1 MRSSRAQFVCLTAL
15 ALAVL
20 QVQMGA
26 ARAEEPAAPNGGAA
40 PAAPGTYSQT
50 EIEGATRTHKPPTK
64 GAPSPPA
71 SAPDAQTQNGEV
83 PQRVDP
89 EYPRRGKAVY
99 DPNAPQAAPPPVRAP
114 ARGPAPVQSSSG
126 TGTGAARVAAEPPPA
141 PPKPA
146 SPSQME
152 ELIRRSSDNIDFF
165 ELVDDIID
173 EIARKLALEDPN
185 LLSPMAIRLVRV
197 SANLR
202 PEFAHTLEARL
213 TARLINATAVKIS
226 LCVECEALRSR
237 VENGSWVITL
247 GAVKQE
253 DLRRVG
259 ETTGIKTFM
268 DLDFTF
274 SPDQNVIWMEASVFR
289 ASDGN
294 VVWSDA
300 YRSDGTMTAL
310 LRTGQHIPTRAERAA
325 ELEQKIA
332 GRPSYGYAASL
343 GMLQMGYQGPTGDI
357 VGANVSLRFH
367 EKFGENQGSLFGISA
382 GIFTTGPPSTTKQPQ
397 ALNSILLGAYYSHDL
412 SAPNLNKPELWAY
425 GEAGGMFTGNQGN
438 TFYLESGLDLHLKYR
453 LSFEGGLMYVFPTT
467 YSSYDLG
474 GLGFRLRV
482 ALNW

>member
-1 MRSSRAQFVCLTAL
+1 M
-15 ALAVL
+15 
-20 QVQMGA
+20 
-26 ARAEEPAAPNGGAA
+26 
-40 PAAPGTYSQT
+40 
-50 EIEGATRTHKPPTK
+50 
-64 GAPSPPA
+64 
-71 SAPDAQTQNGEV
+71 
-83 PQRVDP
+83 
-89 EYPRRGKAVY
+89 
-99 DPNAPQAAPPPVRAP
+99 
-114 ARGPAPVQSSSG
+114 
-126 TGTGAARVAAEPPPA
+126 
-141 PPKPA
+141 
-146 SPSQME
+146 
-152 ELIRRSSDNIDFF
+152 
-165 ELVDDIID
+165 ID
-173 EIARKLALEDPN
+173 EMARRIALEDPN
-185 LLSPMAIRLVRV
+185 LMSPVAIRLVRV

-213 TARLINATAVKIS
+213 VARIINATAVKVIV
-226 LCVECEALRSR
+226 CAECEALRSR
-237 VENGSWVITL
+237 VENGSWIISL

-253 DLRRVG
+253 DLKRLG
-259 ETTGIKTFM
+259 DTAGIKTFM

-274 SPDQNVIWMEASVFR
+274 SPDQNVIWMEATIFR
-289 ASDGN
+289 ASDGG

-325 ELEQKIA
+325 ELEQKIE

-343 GMLQMGYQGPTGDI
+343 GMMQMGYSAPTGDV

-382 GIFTTGPPSTTKQPQ
+382 GIFTTGPPSTGKQPQ

-412 SAPNLNKPELWAY
+412 SQPNLNKPELWAY

-453 LSFEGGLMYVFPTT
+453 LSLEGGLMYVFPTT
-467 YSSYDLG
+467 YSNYDLG

>member
-1 MRSSRAQFVCLTAL
+1 MRSSNAKLVFLTAV

-20 QVQMGA
+20 HAHAGVA
-26 ARAEEPAAPNGGAA
+26 WAEDPAAPNGGAA

-50 EIEGATRTHKPPTK
+50 EIEGATRSHKPPAK
-64 GAPSPPA
+64 GAPSPPDA
-71 SAPDAQTQNGEV
+71 DAQTQNGEV

-89 EYPRRGKAVY
+89 EYPRRRPAVY
-99 DPNAPQAAPPPVRAP
+99 DPNAPQSVPPPVRARTP
-114 ARGPAPVQSSSG
+114 GPVQSSSG
-126 TGTGAARVAAEPPPA
+126 TTTGAARVAAEPPPA

-213 TARLINATAVKIS
+213 TARLLNATAVKIS

-382 GIFTTGPPSTTKQPQ
+382 GIFTTGPPSTSKQPQ

>member
-1 MRSSRAQFVCLTAL
+1 MGSSARARLLFVAAAAAL
-15 ALAVL
+15 LAA
-20 QVQMGA
+20 GSA
-26 ARAEEPAAPNGGAA
+26 ARAADPDPG
-40 PAAPGTYSQT
+40 PAPGTYT
-50 EIEGATRTHKPPTK
+50 EPDTGDAAAAPAPPPRSARPPTRD
-64 GAPSPPA
+64 
-71 SAPDAQTQNGEV
+71 SATDARTQNGGEVQQRTDHEV
-83 PQRVDP
+83 PRQHRAPP
-89 EYPRRGKAVY
+89 EVEG
-99 DPNAPQAAPPPVRAP
+99 PPPVRAP
-114 ARGPAPVQSSSG
+114 RPVTSTSSTAMRASSVP
-126 TGTGAARVAAEPPPA
+126 TGPPPP

-146 SPSQME
+146 SPSQVE
-152 ELIRRSSDNIDFF
+152 ELIRRSTDNIDFF
-165 ELVDDIID
+165 ELVDDMID
-173 EIARKLALEDPN
+173 EMARRIALEDPN
-185 LLSPMAIRLVRV
+185 LMSPVAIRLVRV

-213 TARLINATAVKIS
+213 VARIINATAVKVIV
-226 LCVECEALRSR
+226 CAECEALRSR
-237 VENGSWVITL
+237 VENGSWIISL

-253 DLRRVG
+253 DLKRLG
-259 ETTGIKTFM
+259 DTAGIKTFM

-274 SPDQNVIWMEASVFR
+274 SPDQNVIWMEATIFR
-289 ASDGN
+289 ASDGG

-325 ELEQKIA
+325 ELEQKIE

-343 GMLQMGYQGPTGDI
+343 GMMQMGYSAPTGDV

-382 GIFTTGPPSTTKQPQ
+382 GIFTTGPPSTGKQPQ

-412 SAPNLNKPELWAY
+412 SQPNLNKPELWAY

-453 LSFEGGLMYVFPTT
+453 LSLEGGLMYVFPTT
-467 YSSYDLG
+467 YSNYDLG

>member
-1 MRSSRAQFVCLTAL
+1 MGSSHARLVSLTAV
-15 ALAVL
+15 ALAV
-20 QVQMGA
+20 VPVCFGA
-26 ARAEEPAAPNGGAA
+26 GVAWAEEPAAPNGGAA

-50 EIEGATRTHKPPTK
+50 EIEGATRARKPPTK
-64 GAPSPPA
+64 RAPSPPDA
-71 SAPDAQTQNGEV
+71 DAQTQIGEA

-89 EYPRRGKAVY
+89 EYPRRRRAAY
-99 DPNAPQAAPPPVRAP
+99 DPNAPTSVPPPVRAP
-114 ARGPAPVQSSSG
+114 ARASGPVQSSSG
-126 TGTGAARVAAEPPPA
+126 TSTGAARVAAEPPP

-152 ELIRRSSDNIDFF
+152 DLIRRSTDNIDFF

-213 TARLINATAVKIS
+213 TARLLNATAVKIN

-343 GMLQMGYQGPTGDI
+343 GMMQMGYQGPTGDI
-357 VGANVSLRFH
+357 LGANVTMRFH
-367 EKFGENQGSLFGISA
+367 EKFGEEQGSLFGISA

>member
-1 MRSSRAQFVCLTAL
+1 MRSSRAQLVCLTAI
-15 ALAVL
+15 ACAVL
-20 QVQMGA
+20 PIYAGDA
-26 ARAEEPAAPNGGAA
+26 WADEPAAPSGGTA

-50 EIEGATRTHKPPTK
+50 EIEGATRTHKPPTTA
-64 GAPSPPA
+64 APGPREPA
-71 SAPDAQTQNGEV
+71 SDAQTQNGV
-83 PQRVDP
+83 VRQRTDREIP
-89 EYPRRGKAVY
+89 TRPRPVY
-99 DPNAPQAAPPPVRAP
+99 DPNAPASARPPVR
-114 ARGPAPVQSSSG
+114 PVASTSG
-126 TGTGAARVAAEPPPA
+126 AATGAARVAAEPPPA

-152 ELIRRSSDNIDFF
+152 ELIRRSNDSIDFF

-185 LLSPMAIRLVRV
+185 LISPMAIRLVRV

-213 TARLINATAVKIS
+213 TARLINATAIKII
-226 LCVECEALRSR
+226 LCAECEALRSR
-237 VENGSWVITL
+237 VENGSWILTL

-253 DLRRVG
+253 DLKRLG

-274 SPDQNVIWMEASVFR
+274 SSDQNVIWMEASVFR

-357 VGANVSLRFH
+357 IGANVTLRFH

>member
-1 MRSSRAQFVCLTAL
+1 MRSSRATLICASAI

-20 QVQMGA
+20 QASAGA
-26 ARAEEPAAPNGGAA
+26 ARAEDATPPNGGERV
-40 PAAPGTYSQT
+40 AAPGTYSQT
-50 EIEGATRTHKPPTK
+50 EVEGATRTRRPPTAA
-64 GAPSPPA
+64 GAQGPGNS
-71 SAPDAQTQNGEV
+71 DAQGQSGEV
-83 PQRVDP
+83 PQRIDP
-89 EYPRRGKAVY
+89 EYPRRRQQAAY
-99 DPNAPQAAPPPVRAP
+99 DPAAPPQQPPVRAP
-114 ARGPAPVQSSSG
+114 SRAPAPVSSTAGPS
-126 TGTGAARVAAEPPPA
+126 TGAARVQAEPPPPSTHKSA
-141 PPKPA
+141 T
-146 SPSQME
+146 PSQME
-152 ELIRRSSDNIDFF
+152 QLIQRSNDNIDFF

-185 LLSPMAIRLVRV
+185 LLSPMGIRLVRV

-202 PEFAHTLEARL
+202 PEFAHTLQARL
-213 TARLINATAVKIS
+213 TARLLNATAVKIN

-237 VENGSWVITL
+237 VENGSWVLTL
-247 GAVKQE
+247 GAIKQE
-253 DLRRVG
+253 DLRRIG

-268 DLDFTF
+268 DIDFTF

-289 ASDGN
+289 ASDGS

-343 GMLQMGYQGPTGDI
+343 GMIQMGYQGPTGDI
-357 VGANVSLRFH
+357 AGANVSLRFH

>member
-1 MRSSRAQFVCLTAL
+1 MRFSRAQLVCSTAV
-15 ALAVL
+15 ASAVL
-20 QVQMGA
+20 SVHLGV
-26 ARAEEPAAPNGGAA
+26 ARAEDPGDPNGGAA

-50 EIEGATRTHKPPTK
+50 EIEGATRTHRPPTT
-64 GAPSPPA
+64 GAPSQPGSPPET
-71 SAPDAQTQNGEV
+71 QTQNGEV
-83 PQRVDP
+83 PQRIDGEFP
-89 EYPRRGKAVY
+89 ARPRPVY
-99 DPNAPQAAPPPVRAP
+99 DPNAPPPGRPPVR
-114 ARGPAPVQSSSG
+114 PVTSTSG
-126 TGTGAARVAAEPPPA
+126 TATGAARVQTEPPPA
-141 PPKPA
+141 PPQPA

-213 TARLINATAVKIS
+213 TARLLNATALKIN

-253 DLRRVG
+253 DLRRLG

-268 DLDFTF
+268 DVNFTF

-343 GMLQMGYQGPTGDI
+343 GMLQMGYQGPTGDV
-357 VGANVSLRFH
+357 VGANVTLRFH

-382 GIFTTGPPSTTKQPQ
+382 GIFTTGPPSTSKQPQ

-467 YSSYDLG
+467 YSGYDLG

>member
-1 MRSSRAQFVCLTAL
+1 MAFASRRAMRSSRAKLGCLGAI
-15 ALAVL
+15 AAVML
-20 QVQMGA
+20 QVHAGVVW
-26 ARAEEPAAPNGGAA
+26 AETPVAPGGANA
-40 PAAPGTYSQT
+40 PAAPGTYSQR
-50 EIEGATRTHKPPTK
+50 EIEGATPTRR
-64 GAPSPPA
+64 PPPA
-71 SAPDAQTQNGEV
+71 KGQPSA
-83 PQRVDP
+83 
-89 EYPRRGKAVY
+89 
-99 DPNAPQAAPPPVRAP
+99 PVRAP
-114 ARGPAPVQSSSG
+114 APVLSSSG
-126 TGTGAARVAAEPPPA
+126 PSTGAARVATEPA
-141 PPKPA
+141 ASRPKPA
-146 SPSQME
+146 TPSQME

-213 TARLINATAVKIS
+213 TARLLNATAVKINF
-226 LCVECEALRSR
+226 CAECEALRSR
-237 VENGSWVITL
+237 VENGSWVLTL
-247 GAVKQE
+247 GVVKQE
-253 DLRRVG
+253 ELRRLG

-274 SPDQNVIWMEASVFR
+274 SPEQNVIWMEARVFR

-310 LRTGQHIPTRAERAA
+310 LRTGQHIPSRAERAA

-357 VGANVSLRFH
+357 TGANVSLRFH
-367 EKFGENQGSLFGISA
+367 EKSGENQGSLFGISA

-397 ALNSILLGAYYSHDL
+397 ALNSILLGAYYSHNL

>member
-1 MRSSRAQFVCLTAL
+1 MRSSRAQIVCLTAVAL
-15 ALAVL
+15 ALWPL
-20 QVQMGA
+20 H
-26 ARAEEPAAPNGGAA
+26 ARAAGPNDSVAPNGSDA

-50 EIEGATRTHKPPTK
+50 EQTEEQTEQTGQTQRDGATRTHRPPPAA
-64 GAPSPPA
+64 GAPN
-71 SAPDAQTQNGEV
+71 QNGGQV
-83 PQRVDP
+83 PQRIDR
-89 EYPRRGKAVY
+89 EIPRRRPAVY
-99 DPNAPQAAPPPVRAP
+99 DPNAPAPAPPPR
-114 ARGPAPVQSSSG
+114 PVTSVSG
-126 TGTGAARVAAEPPPA
+126 TATGAARVQQEPPPP

-146 SPSQME
+146 TPSQVE
-152 ELIRRSSDNIDFF
+152 ELVRRSSDNIDFF

-382 GIFTTGPPSTTKQPQ
+382 GIFTTGPPSTSKQPQ

>member
-1 MRSSRAQFVCLTAL
+1 MRSSRAKLVCLGAI
-15 ALAVL
+15 AAAVL
-20 QVQMGA
+20 QVHAGA
-26 ARAEEPAAPNGGAA
+26 ARAEDPAAPNGGNV
-40 PAAPGTYSQT
+40 PAAPGTFSQT
-50 EIEGATRTHKPPTK
+50 EIEGATRTRRPP
-64 GAPSPPA
+64 
-71 SAPDAQTQNGEV
+71 SAAGTPGQNSSEA
-83 PQRVDP
+83 PQRVDRKM
-89 EYPRRGKAVY
+89 PRSRAPVAY
-99 DPNAPQAAPPPVRAP
+99 DPSAPQVPPVRPTATARPPGPVRAP
-114 ARGPAPVQSSSG
+114 APVLSTSGPS
-126 TGTGAARVAAEPPPA
+126 TGAARVAAEPPPT
-141 PPKPA
+141 PKQA

-213 TARLINATAVKIS
+213 TARLLNATAVKIN

-237 VENGSWVITL
+237 VENGSWIITL

-343 GMLQMGYQGPTGDI
+343 GMIQMGYQGPTGDI
-357 VGANVSLRFH
+357 AGANVSLRFH
-367 EKFGENQGSLFGISA
+367 EKFGENQSSLFGISA
-382 GIFTTGPPSTTKQPQ
+382 GIFTTGPPSTSKQPQ

>member
-1 MRSSRAQFVCLTAL
+1 MRSSRAQLVCSIAVAL
-15 ALAVL
+15 AILHVH
-20 QVQMGA
+20 VGV
-26 ARAEEPAAPNGGAA
+26 ARAEDPAAPNGGAA
-40 PAAPGTYSQT
+40 PAAPGTYTQT
-50 EIEGATRTHKPPTK
+50 EIEGATRSRKPTTK
-64 GAPSPPA
+64 GAPTPSGP
-71 SAPDAQTQNGEV
+71 APDAQTQNGEV
-83 PQRVDP
+83 RQRVDP
-89 EYPRRGKAVY
+89 EYPRRRRAAY
-99 DPNAPQAAPPPVRAP
+99 DPNAPTSVPPPVRAP
-114 ARGPAPVQSSSG
+114 ARASGPVQSSSG
-126 TGTGAARVAAEPPPA
+126 TSTGAARVAAEPPP

-152 ELIRRSSDNIDFF
+152 DLIRRSTDNIDFF

-213 TARLINATAVKIS
+213 TARLLNATAVKIN

-274 SPDQNVIWMEASVFR
+274 SPDQNVIWLEASVFR

-343 GMLQMGYQGPTGDI
+343 GMMQMGYQGPTGDI
-357 VGANVSLRFH
+357 VGANVTMRFH
-367 EKFGENQGSLFGISA
+367 EKFGEEQGSLFGISA

-425 GEAGGMFTGNQGN
+425 GEAGGRRGAEA
-438 TFYLESGLDLHLKYR
+438 YC
-453 LSFEGGLMYVFPTT
+453 
-467 YSSYDLG
+467 
-474 GLGFRLRV
+474 
-482 ALNW
+482 

>member
-1 MRSSRAQFVCLTAL
+1 MRSSQARLVCLTAV
-15 ALAVL
+15 ALVVVHV
-20 QVQMGA
+20 QVGS
-26 ARAEEPAAPNGGAA
+26 ARAAEPAPAPNAGDA
-40 PAAPGTYSQT
+40 PAAPGTYSQKEQT
-50 EIEGATRTHKPPTK
+50 EQQEEGATRPRQPPPAA
-64 GAPSPPA
+64 GAPSQK
-71 SAPDAQTQNGEV
+71 SGQV
-83 PQRVDP
+83 PQRIDR
-89 EYPRRGKAVY
+89 EIPRRRPAVY
-99 DPNAPQAAPPPVRAP
+99 DPNAPAPVPPPR
-114 ARGPAPVQSSSG
+114 PVTSVSG
-126 TGTGAARVAAEPPPA
+126 TATGAARVQTEPPP

-146 SPSQME
+146 TPSQVE
-152 ELIRRSSDNIDFF
+152 ELVQRSSDNIDFF

-213 TARLINATAVKIS
+213 TARLLNATAVKIN

-259 ETTGIKTFM
+259 ETSGIKTFM

-274 SPDQNVIWMEASVFR
+274 SPDQNVIWLEATVFR

-382 GIFTTGPPSTTKQPQ
+382 GIFTTGPPSTSKQPQ

>member
-1 MRSSRAQFVCLTAL
+1 MRSRPSQVVCLTVVAWAL
-15 ALAVL
+15 LHVHA
-20 QVQMGA
+20 GA
-26 ARAEEPAAPNGGAA
+26 ARADDPAAPNGGDG

-50 EIEGATRTHKPPTK
+50 EQTEQTDKDSAAPPHR
-64 GAPSPPA
+64 PPA
-71 SAPDAQTQNGEV
+71 GSGARSQEGGQV
-83 PQRVDP
+83 PQRIDREIPVRHP
-89 EYPRRGKAVY
+89 AVY
-99 DPNAPQAAPPPVRAP
+99 DPNAPAAARPPAKPVT
-114 ARGPAPVQSSSG
+114 SSSG
-126 TGTGAARVAAEPPPA
+126 TGTGGARVQQEPPPP

-146 SPSQME
+146 TPSQIE
-152 ELIRRSSDNIDFF
+152 ELVRRSSDSIDFF

-253 DLRRVG
+253 DLRRLG

-274 SPDQNVIWMEASVFR
+274 SPDQNVIWLEATVFR

-357 VGANVSLRFH
+357 VGANVTLRFH

-382 GIFTTGPPSTTKQPQ
+382 GLFTTGPPSTSKQPQ

-412 SAPNLNKPELWAY
+412 SYPNLNKPELWAY

-467 YSSYDLG
+467 YSGYDLG